1 MIYLNM
7 ITSKPIEMILKE
19 FSMAGDRETVTP
31 GWVDYSQWKIVAA
44 RHPWRILGSFIV
56 LVVVGVAVQS
66 ILTNPRWEWGVVAE
80 YFTAESILR
89 GLGVTLLLTVGA
101 GTLGFVFGTLIAL
114 ARLSKSP
121 VLSGAAWF
129 YTWFFRSV
137 PILVLL
143 VLLYNWAYLY
153 EYLSLGIPFTDIVFA
168 KAKTV
173 TLLGPLETAIL
184 ALTLNEAAY
193 SAEIIRGG
201 ILAVDQGQLEAA
213 ASLGISRWRRVTRIV
228 LPQAMRS
235 ILPNAFNSL
244 IGLVKGTSIV
254 YILAVYDLFHTVQV
268 VYNRTQRVL
277 PMLLVAV
284 VWYIL
289 LTTILSTFQYYI
301 ERHFSKGALR
311 TLPPTPIQRFRTSVA
326 GIWAKLQDESP
337 GAALQPVAE
346 QEASHACHD

>member
-1 MIYLNM
+1 MPTPR
-7 ITSKPIEMILKE
+7 TS
-19 FSMAGDRETVTP
+19 ST
-31 GWVDYSQWKIVAA
+31 GWDDYSKWKVVSA
-44 RHPWRILGSFIV
+44 RHPWR
-56 LVVVGVAVQS
+56 VVGSLLVLLVLGLVIQS
-66 ILTNPRWEWGVVAE
+66 VLTNPRWEWGVVSE
-80 YFTAESILR
+80 YFAADSILR
-89 GLGVTLLLTVGA
+89 GLGVTLILTVGA
-101 GTLGFVFGTLIAL
+101 GSLGFVFGTLIAL
-114 ARLSKSP
+114 ARLSRSP
-121 VLSGAAWF
+121 VLSGAAWV

-153 EYLSLGIPFTDIVFA
+153 EYLSLGIPFTDIIFA

-173 TLLGPLETAIL
+173 TLLGPIETAIL

-213 ASLGISRWRRVTRIV
+213 ASLGISRRRRVTRII

-289 LTTILSTFQYYI
+289 LTTLLSVAQYYI
-301 ERHFSKGALR
+301 ERHFSKGAIR
-311 TLPPTPIQRFRTSVA
+311 TLLPTPLQRFRAWLGTFWA
-326 GIWAKLQDESP
+326 GLQDDTTLTP
-337 GAALQPVAE
+337 T
-346 QEASHACHD
+346 QEVNHGRNP